1 MPSELTRQ
9 RILAKI
15 GDFGSPDGRWEFPTS
30 NFRRVI
36 DEAVATTNVNADR
49 AYFIEPVDVLT
60 GADDGSV
67 ARIDIAS
74 FVVHWPDIP
83 KVAYA
88 SATIGSL
95 AFSTTYGVYLDD
107 VDRDGKPDVCLF
119 VTSNVNEIFE
129 AQGRIYLGSVATPAD
144 GGGDTSGGGG
154 GGGGGQ
160 AGCVLVGT
168 DVATLGDLPHERK
181 ELDETYW
188 VQVTLKDG
196 RQLQATRNHPVY
208 SERGKISLA
217 TVPIGGKLITD
228 VGLVEVAK
236 KIYILEPGTK
246 WQVIMPKGHLY
257 WANGIL
263 SHNLKP
269 EF

>member
-1 MPSELTRQ
+1 MTRF
-9 RILAKI
+9 IT
-15 GDFGSPDGRWEFPTS
+15 PDGRSEFPTS
-30 NFRRVI
+30 NFQQTI
-36 DEAVATTNVNADR
+36 DAVVATANADR
-49 AYFIEPVDVLT
+49 AYSIEPTSVLT

-83 KVAYA
+83 KVGYIA
-88 SATIGSL
+88 ATIGNL

-107 VDRDGKPDVCLF
+107 TDRDGVPDTCLF
-119 VTSNVNEIFE
+119 VTTNVNDVFG
-129 AQGRIYLGSVATPAD
+129 APGRIYLGSVATPAD

-154 GGGGGQ
+154 GGGGDQG
-160 AGCVLVGT
+160 GCVLAGT

-181 ELDETYW
+181 ELGETHW
-188 VQVTLKDG
+188 VQVTLRDG

-208 SERGKISLA
+208 TERGKTSLS

-228 VGLVEVAK
+228 VGLVKVAE
-236 KIYILEPGTK
+236 KIYIQEPGIK

-263 SHNLKP
+263 SHNLKVK
-269 EF
+269 F

>member
-1 MPSELTRQ
+1 MRELTRT
-9 RILAKI
+9 RELVEL
-15 GDFGSPDGRWEFPTS
+15 GRFPTPDARVEFPTS
-30 NFRRVI
+30 NFQQVL
-36 DEAVATTNVNADR
+36 DAVVTTVNADR
-49 AYFIEPVDVLT
+49 SYYIEPVDVLT

-83 KVAYA
+83 KVTYA
-88 SATIGSL
+88 SQTIGNLS
-95 AFSTTYGVYLDD
+95 FSTTYAVYLDD
-107 VDRDGKPDVCLF
+107 TDRDGIPDTCLF
-119 VTSNVNEIFE
+119 VTTDNAQLFE
-129 AQGRIYLGSVATPAD
+129 AAGRLYLGAVATPAD

-154 GGGGGQ
+154 GAGGGG

-181 ELDETYW
+181 ELEESYW

-208 SERGKISLA
+208 AERGKISLS
-217 TVPIGGKLITD
+217 TVPVGSKLITD
-228 VGLVEVAK
+228 VGLVEVTK
-236 KIYILEPGTK
+236 KIYIQELGVK
-246 WQVIMPKGHLY
+246 WQVIMPTGHLY

-269 EF
+269 APL

>member
-1 MPSELTRQ
+1 MT
-9 RILAKI
+9 
-15 GDFGSPDGRWEFPTS
+15 PDGRWEFPTS
-30 NFRRVI
+30 NFQQTI
-36 DEAVATTNVNADR
+36 DAVVATANADR

-60 GADDGSV
+60 GADAGAV
-67 ARIDIAS
+67 AEIQIAS

-83 KVAYA
+83 KVVYA
-88 SATIGSL
+88 SATIGNL

-107 VDRDGKPDVCLF
+107 VDRDGIPDVCLF
-119 VTSNVNEIFE
+119 VTTNVNEVFE
-129 AQGRIYLGSVATPAD
+129 APGRIYLGSVATPAD

-168 DVATLGDLPHERK
+168 DIATLGDLPHERK

-188 VQVTLKDG
+188 VRATLKDS

-208 SERGKISLA
+208 TEQGKISLA
-217 TVPIGGKLITD
+217 AVPVGSKLITD
-228 VGLVEVAK
+228 VGLVEVTK
-236 KIYILEPGTK
+236 KIYMQELGVK